1 MDSAASVTLLGVT
14 IDAVTVPQALGRL
27 REFLASGTAHHVVTP
42 NNEMLVASV
51 RNPAFRAVL
60 NAAALRLPDSTGLL
74 LAAGCTGQRL
84 AGRVTGV
91 DTVTT
96 LCATLDSDTPVFL
109 LGAQP
114 GVAERAAAAIQATNP
129 RLTIAGTHA
138 GSPKPEDAA
147 AIIAKIND
155 SGARLL
161 LVAFGAPAQDL
172 WIAEH
177 LSALSSVRVA
187 MGVGGTFDFLAGERS
202 RAPSILRRFGLE
214 WVWRLLQ
221 QPSRWKR
228 IWTAVITFPLL
239 VLRYGK
245 RDPVN

>member
-27 REFLASGTAHHVVTP
+27 REFLASGRAHHVVTP
-42 NNEMLVASV
+42 NNEMLVAAA
-51 RNPAFRAVL
+51 RDPAFRAVL
-60 NAAALRLPDSTGLL
+60 NVAALRLPDSTGLL

-84 AGRVTGV
+84 PGRVTGV

-96 LCATLDSDTPVFL
+96 LCATLDSATPVFL

-138 GSPKPEDAA
+138 GSPKPEDAPG
-147 AIIAKIND
+147 IIAKINV
-155 SGARLL
+155 SGGRLL

-172 WIAEH
+172 WIAKY
-177 LSALSSVRVA
+177 LTSLPFVRVA
-187 MGVGGTFDFLAGERS
+187 IGVGGTFDFLAGERS
-202 RAPSILRRFGLE
+202 RAPGILRSVGLE
-214 WVWRLLQ
+214 WLWRLLQ
-221 QPSRWKR
+221 EPCRWKR
-228 IWTAVITFPLL
+228 IWTAVIMFPLM

-245 RDPVN
+245 QAPVR